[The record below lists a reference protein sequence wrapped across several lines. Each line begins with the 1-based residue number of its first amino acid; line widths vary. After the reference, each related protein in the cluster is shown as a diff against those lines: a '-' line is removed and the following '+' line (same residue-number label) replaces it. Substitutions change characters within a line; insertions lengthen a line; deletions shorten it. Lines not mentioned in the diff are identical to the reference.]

1 MSTPPSTRPSG
12 RHRRP
17 PRHAPAAANALAL
30 LLALAVAAGAF
41 WLLQRDTSE
50 PAAPPSPPPSAAA
63 PAGEPAEPAVSA
75 APVIPASRPVELFIP
90 AIGLVAGFEA
100 GDCRVTGG
108 NIDPATMDLA
118 CAYTAPERPY
128 SLPGTDSADVVVVAG
143 HTGAGV
149 DAVFNSLYDGDAGR
163 HRVQVGDVAYLRTE
177 ASDAAGGAWLK
188 YTATDLHEPQK
199 ELLAG
204 DPDVWGTAATPGRL
218 LTISC
223 IQPPFYAPSVRNA
236 VVGWQL
242 AGVVGPVPGSLG
254 PAPILPAG

>member
-17 PRHAPAAANALAL
+17 PRHTPAAANALAL

-41 WLLQRDTSE
+41 WLLERGTDG
-50 PAAPPSPPPSAAA
+50 PDAPVAPSPPPSAAS
-63 PAGEPAEPAVSA
+63 PSAEPDPA
-75 APVIPASRPVELFIP
+75 AVIPASRPLELFIP
-90 AIGLVAGFEA
+90 AIGLLAGFEA
-100 GDCRVTGG
+100 GDCRVTAG

-118 CAYTAPERPY
+118 CAYTAPDRPY

-149 DAVFNSLYDGDAGR
+149 DAVFNELYDGDADR

-177 ASDAAGGAWLK
+177 ASTAAGGAWLK

-254 PAPILPAG
+254 PAPILPAGS